1 MFTYENKKS
10 AYFFD
15 FDGVLFTYESDYDYI
30 EYVES
35 CLTLLWR
42 RGCDIHV
49 VSNNPAVKKL
59 MPSVFEKYIDTIHHV
74 PGEKITKIK
83 ELVTYNDYTPME
95 CVFYDDTLIHIKD
108 VEDFIDCVH
117 VKSGEL
123 VLELPHIEFKF
134 KPQY

>member
-1 MFTYENKKS
+1 MFKFENKKF

-15 FDGVLFTYESDYDYI
+15 FDGVLFTHELDYDYI

-42 RGCDIHV
+42 KGCDIHV
-49 VSNNPAVKKL
+49 VSNNPSVHDM
-59 MPSVFEKYIDTIHHV
+59 MPSVFEKYIDSIHHV

-83 ELVTYNDYTPME
+83 ELVTNNDYTPME
-95 CVFYDDTLIHIKD
+95 CVFYDDTQRHITD

-117 VKSGEL
+117 VNSGEL
-123 VLELPHIEFKF
+123 VLKVHQLEFKF
-134 KPQY
+134 KRKY